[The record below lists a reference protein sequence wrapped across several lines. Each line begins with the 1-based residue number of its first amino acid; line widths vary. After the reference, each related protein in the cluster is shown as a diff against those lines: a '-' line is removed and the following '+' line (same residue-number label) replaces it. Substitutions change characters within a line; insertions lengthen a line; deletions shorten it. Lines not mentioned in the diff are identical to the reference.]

1 MLAPMGDYAAFLRG
15 MNLGGRRITNKDLA
29 AAVSDLGFERVATF
43 RASGNVIFAAGS
55 GTEAAV
61 AERLEKGLSESL
73 GYEVPVFLRGAAEV
87 RAIAASEPFSASEV
101 TAAKGK
107 LQVAL
112 LRKRAGAKGR
122 REALALGTDE
132 DRLAIEGREL
142 YWLPSGGI
150 SDSDLDLDA
159 LAAALG
165 PMTVRTMGTIE
176 QVAAKHFA

>member
-15 MNLGGRRITNKDLA
+15 MNLGGRRITNKDLS
-29 AAVSDLGFERVATF
+29 AAVSELGFDRVETF
-43 RASGNVIFAAGS
+43 RASGNVIFAADG

-61 AERLEKGLSESL
+61 AERLEEGLSGSL
-73 GYEVPVFLRGAAEV
+73 GYEVPVFLRGAGEV
-87 RAIAASEPFSASEV
+87 RAIAAFEPFPAAEI

-112 LRKRAGAKGR
+112 LRKRPGASGR
-122 REALALGTDE
+122 REALDHSTDE
-132 DRLAIEGREL
+132 DRLAVEGREL
-142 YWLPSGGI
+142 YWLPNGGI

-165 PMTVRTMGTIE
+165 PMTVRTMGTVE
-176 QVAAKHFA
+176 QVAAKYFA